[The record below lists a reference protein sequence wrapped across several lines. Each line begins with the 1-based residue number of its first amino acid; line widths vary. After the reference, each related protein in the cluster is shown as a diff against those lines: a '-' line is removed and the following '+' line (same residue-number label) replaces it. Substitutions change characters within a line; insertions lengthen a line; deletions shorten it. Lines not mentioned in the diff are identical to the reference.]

1 MININANDTHLLV
14 HFTPAA
20 IREHYECYYMGDSL
34 YGYATDER
42 KRVYEF
48 VKNASEDT
56 LRQIGESAINDEL
69 LWRTFDSVLAAAV
82 DEALDEQEAAAAA
95 SKKPTTEWVLTG
107 DDNDELAY
115 WSNEHGWVTD
125 VEQATTFTMSEV
137 EAFSEPQ
144 GSIGWMPKVKA
155 LDKIVDSQM
164 EAILVALYDVGGKS
178 AVCKWAAKNRPYWKW
193 DVCPHCEDSTPTWGA
208 GDRAVCAVC
217 FSTRESNE

>member
-56 LRQIGESAINDEL
+56 LRQIGESAI
-69 LWRTFDSVLAAAV
+69 
-82 DEALDEQEAAAAA
+82 
-95 SKKPTTEWVLTG
+95 
-107 DDNDELAY
+107 NDELAY